1 MSRIISHNNIQW
13 TGIPIEYLGSYGSF
27 SGSIES
33 GGFTSRDYPASNSL
47 TNSSSDT
54 YSRFYPATAAEGGT
68 RWRFGI
74 SGIPDN
80 ATINSVTCQIKVAC
94 SAASGFVTARA
105 QFFCGDI
112 AKGTALDFTN
122 NSDLSARLYTNCG
135 SWTKE
140 ELDSLELRITS
151 RRSSNRYVSFYGAD
165 LIITYSYDETQY
177 EVTASSQS
185 QEITVSPTSQYVNE
199 GDDITVTFNNISD
212 ITETFVTDNDINISH
227 NLVNTS
233 GTTYTYK
240 IENINADHTIIVL
253 NVPSVYVTIINNS
266 SNVSSTSPASG
277 TAIKTGQGTSVGI
290 KIYTNDIN
298 TVDIFDNNVK
308 NNSATLIH
316 DVDNGSETF
325 IPSSHSDSTFSSFTS
340 QNGGYN
346 GTSNT
351 SSRANIQAST
361 STEQEAYYNF
371 NTSSIPQDATILS
384 VSCSVRI
391 CVSNTYSSAGV
402 SLYSG
407 TTAKSNPNTSWRRVT
422 TSTVYDLTGIEEFTR
437 EEISNVRLRIYGKSG
452 GSGRSIYFYG
462 ADLNVTY
469 EYFGDVYYWY
479 TSTPATT
486 DKTII
491 LVDRS
496 SEKLYIK
503 QNNMF
508 IEVNKIYKKI
518 SGVWVEQT
526 DYSTIFETNKIYIN
540 RS

>member
-13 TGIPIEYLGSYGSF
+13 TGIPIEYLGTKGPF
-27 SGSIES
+27 TSGGAG
-33 GGFTSRDYPASNSL
+33 GGFTNTTYPASNSL
-47 TNSSSDT
+47 ANSSSDT
-54 YSRFYPATAAEGGT
+54 YSQFNPATSGEGST
-68 RWRFGI
+68 RWGFGI

-80 ATINSVTCQIKVAC
+80 ATINSITCQIKVAC
-94 SAASGFVTARA
+94 SNASGLVTARA
-105 QFFCGDI
+105 QFFCGDT

-122 NSDLSARLYTNCG
+122 DASISVRSYTNCG

-151 RRSSNRYVSFYGAD
+151 QKSSNRYIKFYGAD
-165 LIITYSYDETQY
+165 LTITYSYDEIQY

-199 GDDITVTFNNISD
+199 GDDITITFNNISD
-212 ITETFVTDNDINISH
+212 ITETFVTDNDINISG

-233 GTTYTYK
+233 GTTYTYT
-240 IENINADHTIIVL
+240 IENINDDHTIIVL

-277 TAIKTGQGTSVGI
+277 TVIKTGQGTSVGI

-298 TVDIFDNNVK
+298 KVDIFDNNVK
-308 NNSATLIH
+308 NNSAALMYDI
-316 DVDNGSETF
+316 DNGSETF
-325 IPSSHSDSTFSSFTS
+325 IPSSYSDGTFKSMTS
-340 QNGGYN
+340 MSNGYN
-346 GTSNT
+346 GTSN
-351 SSRANIQAST
+351 SSNRANIQADT
-361 STEQEAYYNF
+361 STEQEVYYNF

-391 CVSNTYSSAGV
+391 CVSNTYTSAGV

-407 TTAKSNPNTSWRRVT
+407 ATAKSNPNTSWRRVT
-422 TSTVYDLTGIEEFTR
+422 TSTVYDLTGIQEFIR
-437 EEISNVRLRIYGKSG
+437 EEISNVRLRIYGRSG
-452 GSGRSIYFYG
+452 NTGRSIYFYG

-469 EYFGDVYYWY
+469 KYFGDVYYWY

-491 LVDRS
+491 LVDQS

-503 QNNMF
+503 QNNVF
-508 IEVNKIYKKI
+508 VEVNKIYKKI
-518 SGVWVEQT
+518 SGAWIEQT
-526 DYSTIFETNKIYIN
+526 DFENLFETNKIYIN
-540 RS
+540 K